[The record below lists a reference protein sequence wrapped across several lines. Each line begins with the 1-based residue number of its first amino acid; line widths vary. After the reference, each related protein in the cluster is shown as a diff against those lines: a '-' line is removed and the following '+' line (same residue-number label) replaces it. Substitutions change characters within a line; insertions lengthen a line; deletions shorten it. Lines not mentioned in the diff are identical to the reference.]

1 MRTRGYSAD
10 GTLVCCV
17 LVLEAGSFGLV
28 LSINDKVSEVGVVCW
43 FVVIKEDEGFHRSQC
58 CPFPVNV
65 LVWVYKILNPPSVGK
80 Y

>member
-1 MRTRGYSAD
+1 M
-10 GTLVCCV
+10 
-17 LVLEAGSFGLV
+17 V

-65 LVWVYKILNPPSVGK
+65 LVWVYKILNPPSVVK